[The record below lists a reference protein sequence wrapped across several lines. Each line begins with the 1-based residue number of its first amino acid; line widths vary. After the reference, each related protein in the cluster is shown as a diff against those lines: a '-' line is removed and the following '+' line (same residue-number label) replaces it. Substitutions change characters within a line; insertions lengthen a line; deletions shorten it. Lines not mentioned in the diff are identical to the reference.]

1 MPEIVTSLSAEAL
14 AQSHKVSTLVEV
26 LTDGEVVETVANTTE
41 GNVSYDANS
50 AARARLDMTVAGCE
64 CLIPLAE
71 DSLLAP
77 YGNEIRVSRGIGDQ
91 LIRLGVFR
99 IDRSSVVSQAGESVR
114 VSCSDRASRFI
125 APDGAFETPGSI
137 ASGQTVGDAIIT
149 DVLLPSWPDM
159 PYDATAFDAVTVPLP
174 AIAWEEAEDRWAF
187 ASGLAQS
194 IGAELYFDRDGSLT
208 IQPVPTAAS
217 GNPVATIAE
226 GEGGSLL
233 SVERDID
240 RGPVVNRWIVTG
252 ENTDEDAPVRGE
264 AIDDNPLS
272 PTYYYGRFGKKL
284 DTYANS
290 FITTAN
296 QANDAAA
303 GLLARSI
310 GRPDVVSFSALVDPA
325 RNPSDVIRIER
336 EVLGLA
342 EEHILDTV
350 SIPLSAEGEMSGQ
363 TRATQILS

>member
-91 LIRLGVFR
+91 LIHLGVFR

-125 APDGAFETPGSI
+125 APDGAFETPGSVT
-137 ASGQTVGDAIIT
+137 SGTNAGDAII
-149 DVLLPSWPDM
+149 DLLLASWPDM

-174 AIAWEEAEDRWAF
+174 AVAYEEAEDRWGF
-187 ASGLAQS
+187 VSGIAQA

-233 SVERDID
+233 SVDRDID
-240 RGPVVNRWIVTG
+240 R
-252 ENTDEDAPVRGE
+252 
-264 AIDDNPLS
+264 
-272 PTYYYGRFGKKL
+272 
-284 DTYANS
+284 
-290 FITTAN
+290 
-296 QANDAAA
+296 
-303 GLLARSI
+303 
-310 GRPDVVSFSALVDPA
+310 
-325 RNPSDVIRIER
+325 
-336 EVLGLA
+336 
-342 EEHILDTV
+342 
-350 SIPLSAEGEMSGQ
+350 
-363 TRATQILS
+363 